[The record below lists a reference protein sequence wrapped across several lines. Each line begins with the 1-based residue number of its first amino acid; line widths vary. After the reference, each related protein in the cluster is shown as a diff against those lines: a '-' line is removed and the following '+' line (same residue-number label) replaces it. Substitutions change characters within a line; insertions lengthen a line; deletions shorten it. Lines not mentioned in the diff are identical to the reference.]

1 MKKSEHTELAI
12 LSRLAVLAS
21 DRGLQN
27 LSYGNA
33 AQAAHV
39 SKGALQRLFPDK
51 SLMHSEVLHQAV
63 RLMTSYV
70 FQYVRIEMSDDVNS
84 ERNISQEWQ
93 ATLTRLAAWISGDAG
108 FPGGCVLLACACTR
122 GLSDALQQQV
132 ESALNAALRQLS
144 AKAHSANRISEA
156 EREAFQTRLLAQA
169 LWLHAQQFLPS
180 VRADDSRG
188 EAGKA
193 DSLSL
198 ADTPSRDSTR
208 RKNIAMFVAQLA

>member
-21 DRGLQN
+21 ERGLQN

-33 AQAAHV
+33 AEAAHV

-51 SLMHSEVLHQAV
+51 SLMQSEVLRQAV

-70 FQYVRIEMSDDVNS
+70 FQYVRIEMSSDVNF
-84 ERNISQEWQ
+84 ERNLAQEWQ
-93 ATLTRLAAWISGDAG
+93 ATLTRLATWISGDAG

-122 GLSDALQQQV
+122 GLSEVLQQQA
-132 ESALNAALRQLS
+132 ESALREALQQLS
-144 AKAHSANRISEA
+144 AKAHSANRIGESE
-156 EREAFQTRLLAQA
+156 RDGFQARLLAQA

-180 VRADDSRG
+180 VRADDSLSH
-188 EAGKA
+188 
-193 DSLSL
+193 SL
-198 ADTPSRDSTR
+198 TPERDSAR
-208 RKNIAMFVAQLA
+208 RKNIAMFVAQFA